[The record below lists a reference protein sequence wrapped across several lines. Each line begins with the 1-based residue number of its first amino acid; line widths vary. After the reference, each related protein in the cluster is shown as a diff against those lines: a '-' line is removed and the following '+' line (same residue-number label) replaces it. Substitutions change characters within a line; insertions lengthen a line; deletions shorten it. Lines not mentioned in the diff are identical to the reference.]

1 MWLLLSSV
9 VVCTGIPYSVL
20 RYGTVTTRIPH
31 RLSTP
36 PPHAM
41 CKRVPSNHVQSCSTM
56 FNHAKCSLTPR
67 PKTLYALFMY
77 RSRPHAP
84 NVYSSNTVLSAD
96 HSLYNEHSRCL
107 SNPYMVHGC
116 RGRPRPRL
124 SPSFDRQ
131 GRDELGRG
139 GQVSGPP
146 EPPRPH
152 GLEIA
157 DKEDK
162 HELDTGGDVVSVL
175 LLDRTGFQQ
184 RTAPWSSSGCPGPA
198 GP

>member
-1 MWLLLSSV
+1 MTESEAGCKVQQAEGRSRTNVGEIWRCPKLVGVAGVGLNVAVAVLRS
-9 VVCTGIPYSVL
+9 GMYRYPYSVL
-20 RYGTVTTRIPH
+20 RYGTVTTCILH

-96 HSLYNEHSRCL
+96 HSLYNENSRCL
-107 SNPYMVHGC
+107 SNPYMICTWV
-116 RGRPRPRL
+116 PR
-124 SPSFDRQ
+124 
-131 GRDELGRG
+131 EA
-139 GQVSGPP
+139 
-146 EPPRPH
+146 EA
-152 GLEIA
+152 E
-157 DKEDK
+157 
-162 HELDTGGDVVSVL
+162 VVSL
-175 LLDRTGFQQ
+175 I
-184 RTAPWSSSGCPGPA
+184 
-198 GP
+198 